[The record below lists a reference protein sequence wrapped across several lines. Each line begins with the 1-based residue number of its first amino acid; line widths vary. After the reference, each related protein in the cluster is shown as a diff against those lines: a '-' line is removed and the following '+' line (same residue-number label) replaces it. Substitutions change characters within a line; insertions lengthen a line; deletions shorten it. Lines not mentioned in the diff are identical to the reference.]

1 MSTTENAKS
10 TLQHAESAVISE
22 LKEASTLAKDVA
34 LSGGYL
40 YPLHGIYYFATHPSL
55 YRSVAP
61 VIYKTLLTS
70 AGVTAG
76 MFFFTYLPQVAFCA
90 FFSGPLAF
98 VAAAVMVLGESYA
111 IILTVTKTFLLGT
124 AQDKLFDAVLVQ
136 KGREH
141 LVANGREIS
150 TSSGGIKKLG
160 KVVTQPLNRFSKEG
174 LLRYIVSLPLNSLPV
189 VGTVLFLLYNGRKAG
204 PAFHARYFQLKKFS
218 ATARTAFIERY
229 RAAYTG
235 FGAAALALNL
245 IPVVGL
251 AFSFTTTVGA
261 ALWAADLEKKDG
273 GSATAEPEVS
283 EVEM

>member
-10 TLQHAESAVISE
+10 TLQHAESAVITE

-40 YPLHGIYYFATHPSL
+40 YPLHGIYYFTTHPSL

-76 MFFFTYLPQVAFCA
+76 MFFLTYLPQVAFCA

-124 AQDKLFDAVLVQ
+124 AQDKLC
-136 KGREH
+136 G
-141 LVANGREIS
+141 
-150 TSSGGIKKLG
+150 
-160 KVVTQPLNRFSKEG
+160 
-174 LLRYIVSLPLNSLPV
+174 
-189 VGTVLFLLYNGRKAG
+189 
-204 PAFHARYFQLKKFS
+204 
-218 ATARTAFIERY
+218 
-229 RAAYTG
+229 
-235 FGAAALALNL
+235 
-245 IPVVGL
+245 
-251 AFSFTTTVGA
+251 
-261 ALWAADLEKKDG
+261 
-273 GSATAEPEVS
+273 
-283 EVEM
+283 